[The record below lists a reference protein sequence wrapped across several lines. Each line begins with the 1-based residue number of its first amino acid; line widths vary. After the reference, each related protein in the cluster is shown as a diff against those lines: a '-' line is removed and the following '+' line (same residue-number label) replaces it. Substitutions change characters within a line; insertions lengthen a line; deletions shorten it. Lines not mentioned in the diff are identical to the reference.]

1 MVKRRNNRQDAIRDI
16 VRGKSIRTQR
26 ALVDELQAIGFN
38 CTQATV
44 SRDIADMGL
53 RKLSEGIYVLAED
66 LHLQR
71 MVSEFVMSVDRAD
84 NLVVIKSQPGTAPGV
99 AAAVDAASLP
109 EVKGSVAG
117 NDTVSTSC
125 ATQRSSVAA
134 HAASNVWRPGRGACA
149 SRPGAFV
156 WKDATRIA
164 PQGEGP
170 GAVMATGPCVQLA
183 AGARGLDSR
192 ASASRRQSR
201 RLLRYRFR
209 LRPRH
214 LPRLRFPAWSW
225 SS

>member
-71 MVSEFVMSVDRAD
+71 MVSEFV
-84 NLVVIKSQPGTAPGV
+84 IKSQPGTAPGV

-117 NDTVSTSC
+117 NDTVLVVSGSDE
-125 ATQRSSVAA
+125 AA
-134 HAASNVWRPGRGACA
+134 MDLVNLVNKLR
-149 SRPGAFV
+149 
-156 WKDATRIA
+156 DAKK
-164 PQGEGP
+164 
-170 GAVMATGPCVQLA
+170 
-183 AGARGLDSR
+183 
-192 ASASRRQSR
+192 
-201 RLLRYRFR
+201 
-209 LRPRH
+209 
-214 LPRLRFPAWSW
+214 
-225 SS
+225 